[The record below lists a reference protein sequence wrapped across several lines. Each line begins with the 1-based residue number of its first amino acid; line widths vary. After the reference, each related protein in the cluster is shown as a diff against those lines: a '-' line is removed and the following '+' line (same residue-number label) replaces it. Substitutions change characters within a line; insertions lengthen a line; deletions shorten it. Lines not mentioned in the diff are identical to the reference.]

1 MEVSSVANSMQ
12 KFIDRLD
19 GLNEKGRSFE
29 LKFKDIPLKYID
41 GDTGKDVMDSGW
53 AHKTVD
59 DNFVMVDEFMVQRK
73 NEEEPILFIK
83 FTREQTQ
90 DFTIKKSEPYYEY
103 SKKWFF
109 FKKEHL
115 QYKKAITYSVTYTQE
130 YWINVDFINITTVY
144 KGKCS

>member
-12 KFIDRLD
+12 KFIDRLE
-19 GLNEKGRSFE
+19 GLNEEGRSYE

-41 GDTGKDVMDSGW
+41 EDTGKDEIDEGW
-53 AHKTVD
+53 GHKTVD
-59 DNFVMVDEFMVQRK
+59 DNFVMTDEFMIQRK

-90 DFTIKKSEPYYEY
+90 DFTIKKAEPYYEY
-103 SKKWFF
+103 SKVWFF
-109 FKKEHL
+109 FKEEHL
-115 QYKKAITYSVTYTQE
+115 QYKKAITYQVKYIQE
-130 YWINVDFINITTVY
+130 YWINVDCITITNVY